1 MVAKII
7 SVGKNAMSIND
18 NSAVFSSSVII
29 IVSLNIKTRFA
40 IEMIKGNII
49 VAVSF
54 TPSDK

>member
-29 IVSLNIKTRFA
+29 IVSLYIKTRFA